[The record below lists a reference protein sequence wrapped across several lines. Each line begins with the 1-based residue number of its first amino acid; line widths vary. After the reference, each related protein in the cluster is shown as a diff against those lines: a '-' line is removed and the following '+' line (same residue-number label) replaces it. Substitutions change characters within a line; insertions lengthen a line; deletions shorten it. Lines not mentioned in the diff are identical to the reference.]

1 MITSAFLN
9 IIFVVLS
16 FLIGLLPNI
25 QTTGAFSIAITTAS
39 GYLST
44 LYSFIP
50 FIVSTLLAIIVF
62 DLVFE
67 SGYMIFKVV
76 YWVIRRFPTQS

>member
-1 MITSAFLN
+1 MITSGILN
-9 IIFVVLS
+9 IIFAVLG
-16 FLIGLLPNI
+16 FLIGLLPDI
-25 QTTGAFSIAITTAS
+25 QTTSTFGTTIITGS
-39 GYLST
+39 SYLAT

-50 FIVSTLLAIIVF
+50 FIISTLLAIVVF
-62 DLVFE
+62 DLLFE